1 MVLIKPMCDVSK
13 TNYTNLV
20 IGYFNGKV
28 IVKNDF
34 GHLYYMICEE
44 QIAPVGTFLE
54 SDLLA
59 PVKNLPE
66 AEQAEIYAIYGWG
79 KLWKNMIRKAQ
90 TKNEKK

>member
-66 AEQAEIYAIYGWG
+66 AEPPAPQQRSVSI
-79 KLWKNMIRKAQ
+79 
-90 TKNEKK
+90 THTFPV

>member
-1 MVLIKPMCDVSK
+1 MRCLKNKLHQFSNRLFQRK
-13 TNYTNLV
+13 SNR
-20 IGYFNGKV
+20 
-28 IVKNDF
+28 KNDF

-66 AEQAEIYAIYGWG
+66 AEQAEIYAIYG
-79 KLWKNMIRKAQ
+79 
-90 TKNEKK
+90 

>member
-20 IGYFNGKV
+20 IGYFNGKI

-66 AEQAEIYAIYGWG
+66 AEQAEIYAIYG
-79 KLWKNMIRKAQ
+79 
-90 TKNEKK
+90 